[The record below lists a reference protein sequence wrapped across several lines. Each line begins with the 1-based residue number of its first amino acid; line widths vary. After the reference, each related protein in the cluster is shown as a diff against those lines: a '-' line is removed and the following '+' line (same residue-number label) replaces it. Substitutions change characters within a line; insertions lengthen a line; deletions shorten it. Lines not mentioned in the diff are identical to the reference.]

1 MEMLQ
6 ARILER
12 VAFPFSRASS
22 QPRDH
27 TQVSCTAGRIQEPPV
42 QFLGREDLL
51 EKGQAATPVFL
62 GFPGGSAGRES
73 PCNVGDLDSIPA
85 LARSPGEGKGYPL
98 QYFDLENSTDCIVH
112 GLAKSRTRLSHFR
125 KR

>member
-27 TQVSCTAGRIQEPPV
+27 TQVSCTAGGIQEPPV

-73 PCNVGDLDSIPA
+73 PCNVGDLGSIPA

-112 GLAKSRTRLSHFR
+112 GLAKSRT
-125 KR
+125 